1 MARGWESKSVEAQ
14 QDEAVRAKAPQ
25 TRPPT
30 PEERER
36 IQRRQT
42 IELARR
48 KAVAD
53 LERAKT
59 PAHRRQVERAIAD
72 LDASLASLRG
82 H

>member
-14 QDEAVRAKAPQ
+14 QDEASRAKGPQ

-36 IQRRQT
+36 IQQRQT

-48 KAVAD
+48 KAVDD
-53 LERAKT
+53 LQRAKT
-59 PAHRRQVERAIAD
+59 PAHRRQLERAITD
-72 LDASLASLRG
+72 LDDLLASEPGR
-82 H
+82 